1 VEGNQDFCLMIA
13 TGEGKEQ
20 EGEAL
25 VLWLLILATG

>member
-1 VEGNQDFCLMIA
+1 MIA

-25 VLWLLILATG
+25 VLWLLILATGCGTEEQ